1 MAVARKLFRL
11 FKSFNEW
18 IKIKEFLAGD
28 LPKFDKYLSV
38 ATRLAFLLY
47 WIFDNLSVLIK
58 IKFIQ
63 SMDLAKA
70 TKRANGFWL
79 IGLLLGIFHAIRN
92 LMAAAKEEATLF
104 LQKSRV
110 GQEGGMD
117 EAKFKETL
125 AKIKAKRV
133 TN

>member
-1 MAVARKLFRL
+1 
-11 FKSFNEW
+11 
-18 IKIKEFLAGD
+18 
-28 LPKFDKYLSV
+28 
-38 ATRLAFLLY
+38 
-47 WIFDNLSVLIK
+47 
-58 IKFIQ
+58 
-63 SMDLAKA
+63 MDLAKA

-92 LMAAAKEEATLF
+92 LLAAAKEEATLF